1 MENCIHF
8 LNTGFSDCIILES
21 GGNFAMIDAG
31 EDNDYPKN
39 KPFLKLKGY
48 EDEVVKYL
56 LENCADENGN
66 VTLEFV
72 LGTHCHSDHI
82 GGFDTVILHPNITV
96 KKAYLKPYYNRDANL
111 LEKLTW
117 DNVEVYTQMKE
128 ALESRNV
135 PILESFD
142 GYHDRLG
149 ELNLTFYNGTYK
161 RPKFPRGENAS
172 SIITLVECGGVKA
185 VLPGDMNYKYGGE
198 AEYAPK
204 LGKVDLLKVGH
215 HGYMG
220 SSGKQW
226 LSTLNP
232 KYCIIANNLKYVHF
246 PVKKRIEK
254 YTNAQILT
262 TADHGGIKAVF
273 VPEGFRIEEEI
284 MP

>member
-21 GGNFAMIDAG
+21 QGKFAMIDAG
-31 EDNDYPKN
+31 EDNEYPKN

-48 EDEVVKYL
+48 EEEVVKYL
-56 LENCADENGN
+56 LNHCADETGN

-82 GGFDTVILHPNITV
+82 GGFDTVILHPGIRV
-96 KKAYLKPYYNRDANL
+96 KKAYLKPYYTRDANL
-111 LEKLTW
+111 LERLTW
-117 DNVEVYTQMKE
+117 DNVEVYTQMKQ

-135 PILESFD
+135 PIIESFD
-142 GYHDRLG
+142 GVEEQMG
-149 ELNLTFYNGTYK
+149 ELKLKFFNGTYK
-161 RPKFPRGENAS
+161 KPKFPRGENAS
-172 SIITLVECGGVKA
+172 SVVTLVEYDGVKA

-198 AEYAPK
+198 AEFAPK
-204 LGKVDLLKVGH
+204 IGKVDLLKVGH

-220 SSGKQW
+220 SSGKLW

-232 KYCIIANNLKYVHF
+232 KYCIIANHMKHVHL

-254 YTNAQILT
+254 YTDAQIIT
-262 TADHGGIKAVF
+262 TADNGGIKAVF
-273 VPEGFRIEEEI
+273 APGGFKIEKEI
-284 MP
+284 M